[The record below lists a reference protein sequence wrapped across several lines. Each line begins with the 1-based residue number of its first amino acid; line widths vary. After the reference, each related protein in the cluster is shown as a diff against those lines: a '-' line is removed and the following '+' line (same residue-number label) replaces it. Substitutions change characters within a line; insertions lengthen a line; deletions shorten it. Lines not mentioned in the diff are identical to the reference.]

1 MNAVIPPEDLKV
13 ETLRRD
19 QRGGQH
25 VGVEPCDVK
34 VTHLPTGITATVG
47 CCRSQY
53 RNRNIAVR
61 MIESAITDHDLR

>member
-1 MNAVIPPEDLKV
+1 MIPEAELKV

-25 VGVEPCDVK
+25 VGTDPCDVR
-34 VTHLPTGITATVG
+34 VTHIPTGITATVG

-53 RNRNIAVR
+53 RNRNIAVE
-61 MIESAITDHDLR
+61 MIEAALTHADFGR